1 MEYLLKSVLI
11 SSVIY
16 LFYKLF
22 LQKETFFQSIRWYF
36 LIGIILSLLL
46 PLLIIPIYVE
56 VELTHPTL
64 INQEAFIG
72 NTVLTQNINPL
83 EVARSFNWTLL
94 FATIYFI
101 GIVFLLLKFT
111 IALFSLLSLIRKSK
125 QIQKENYTLVETDQ
139 EVSPFSFFNYIVFSR
154 NQFSKEEL
162 NDIIAHEKVHVNQ
175 KHSID
180 NIVVQLFLIL
190 QWINPFVWFYRN
202 ELIQNLEYIADKE
215 AQNKAI
221 TPKKYQ
227 YLLLKTSVQKKS
239 FALSNN
245 FFNSQLKKRIMMLQ
259 KSQTKKSNQVKYVL
273 LIPLITVFLYGFNI
287 KEVYQIKDNQNTLN
301 SSSPKTKEK
310 PNLTKEIIDGET
322 YLITNNPKIA
332 NLKSIMLNSK
342 TSQNEIKRFNT
353 YYKDKTPKIR
363 IVNVKRNHNKEIV
376 GFDIQTKFEGQKRFV
391 NNLSTVTDNVMR
403 NVKIS
408 KNDDNTFLVNYLD
421 EKNMNFIISKI
432 GLQAPSNFKFKNNK
446 KELPFNFSILP
457 AQKDKYLI
465 FLQKQLKSQGIDF
478 QYKNVERNKERR
490 IIGIDFT
497 VKSKTNSVSYSS
509 HTKQEIEQVIVSYN
523 EELTILKIGES
534 SLTQKNEIYQSINH
548 IVKRD
553 YTAEARFSESK
564 PSVKDSLKEKE
575 VDPMGYITFKEKT
588 YFYNIKN
595 EEMTFFNKYGEVVE
609 LKLAKEVLKQFNKD
623 HQSNYQLKE
632 DKNKNF
638 IHYNN
643 QDYFYL
649 KKKESYM
656 FFDKYGHKVNNE
668 ISEKLKEKLN
678 QTK

>member
-1 MEYLLKSVLI
+1 
-11 SSVIY
+11 
-16 LFYKLF
+16 
-22 LQKETFFQSIRWYF
+22 
-36 LIGIILSLLL
+36 
-46 PLLIIPIYVE
+46 
-56 VELTHPTL
+56 
-64 INQEAFIG
+64 
-72 NTVLTQNINPL
+72 
-83 EVARSFNWTLL
+83 
-94 FATIYFI
+94 
-101 GIVFLLLKFT
+101 
-111 IALFSLLSLIRKSK
+111 
-125 QIQKENYTLVETDQ
+125 
-139 EVSPFSFFNYIVFSR
+139 
-154 NQFSKEEL
+154 
-162 NDIIAHEKVHVNQ
+162 
-175 KHSID
+175 
-180 NIVVQLFLIL
+180 
-190 QWINPFVWFYRN
+190 
-202 ELIQNLEYIADKE
+202 
-215 AQNKAI
+215 
-221 TPKKYQ
+221 
-227 YLLLKTSVQKKS
+227 
-239 FALSNN
+239 
-245 FFNSQLKKRIMMLQ
+245 
-259 KSQTKKSNQVKYVL
+259 
-273 LIPLITVFLYGFNI
+273 
-287 KEVYQIKDNQNTLN
+287 
-301 SSSPKTKEK
+301 
-310 PNLTKEIIDGET
+310 
-322 YLITNNPKIA
+322 
-332 NLKSIMLNSK
+332 MLNSK

-446 KELPFNFSILP
+446 KELSLNFSILP
-457 AQKDKYLI
+457 AQTDKYLI

-509 HTKQEIEQVIVSYN
+509 HTQQEIEQVIISYN
-523 EELTILKIGES
+523 EELTIFKIGES
-534 SLTQKNEIYQSINH
+534 SLAQKNEVYQSINH
-548 IVKRD
+548 IVKGN

-564 PSVKDSLKEKE
+564 PSVKDSLKEKK

-595 EEMTFFNKYGEVVE
+595 KEMTFFNKYGEVVE
-609 LKLAKEVLKQFNKD
+609 LKLAKEVLKQFNID
-623 HQSNYQLKE
+623 HQSNYQLKD

-649 KKKESYM
+649 KKKENYV